1 VRSIGKQES
10 EKVQYKVSALLVATT
25 LAALGYAGSN
35 RPQGPQVKL
44 AYINSNEIIAQAP
57 GAAEAQATFE
67 REMARWRSQVT
78 ALADSLQEMIRQY
91 EQQQVMLSPEAR
103 QQRQAE
109 INQRRLEYQ
118 QRTANVEETAQRRQQ
133 ELVAPIFESVSNV
146 LAQVREEEQYTMI
159 FDAAA
164 GALIAADTTLDITGL
179 VIQRLQAQQGAEGG
193 TSN

>member
-1 VRSIGKQES
+1 M
-10 EKVQYKVSALLVATT
+10 QYKVSALLVATT

-118 QRTANVEETAQRRQQ
+118 QRTSNVEETAQRRQQ

-164 GALIAADTTLDITGL
+164 GALIAADTTLDITSL

>member
-1 VRSIGKQES
+1 M
-10 EKVQYKVSALLVATT
+10 QYKVSALLVATT

>member
-1 VRSIGKQES
+1 M
-10 EKVQYKVSALLVATT
+10 QYKVSALLVATT

-103 QQRQAE
+103 QQRQTE

-164 GALIAADTTLDITGL
+164 GALIAADTTLDITSL

>member
-1 VRSIGKQES
+1 M
-10 EKVQYKVSALLVATT
+10 QYKVSALLVATT

-35 RPQGPQVKL
+35 WPQGPQVKL

-118 QRTANVEETAQRRQQ
+118 QRTSNVEETAQRRQQ

-164 GALIAADTTLDITGL
+164 GALIAADTTLDITSL

>member
-1 VRSIGKQES
+1 M
-10 EKVQYKVSALLVATT
+10 QYKVSALLVATT

-146 LAQVREEEQYTMI
+146 LAQGREEEQYTMI